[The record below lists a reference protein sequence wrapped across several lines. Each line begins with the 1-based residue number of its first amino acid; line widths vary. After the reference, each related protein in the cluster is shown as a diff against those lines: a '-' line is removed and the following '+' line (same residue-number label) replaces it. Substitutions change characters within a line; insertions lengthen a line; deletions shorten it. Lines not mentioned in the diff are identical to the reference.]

1 MLNVNI
7 QHTWDRCVDNIC
19 GLNVPDSQQDAPQR
33 VVWNNRAEILGDI
46 KFQTDNQFLTKQ
58 SRHGG
63 SGGGWQG
70 AEEGSGDRRGKPN
83 WQSGQ
88 REDWKVLKTMGTSWW
103 FRFLMITGSSN
114 NCKHH
119 YYCLY
124 YYIIKFVNPIWEFNQ
139 IKIEDLHLIIGL

>member
-7 QHTWDRCVDNIC
+7 QHTWDGCVGDIC
-19 GLNVPDSQQDAPQR
+19 GLDVPDSQQDGPQR
-33 VVWNNRAEILGDI
+33 VVWNNRAEVLGDV
-46 KFQTDNQFLTKQ
+46 KFQTDNHFLAKQ

-63 SGGGWQG
+63 GGGWQG
-70 AEEGSGDRRGKPN
+70 AEEGSGDRRGKPS

-88 REDWKVLKTMGTSWW
+88 REDWKASMGTSWR

-119 YYCLY
+119 YYSLC
-124 YYIIKFVNPIWEFNQ
+124 YYIIKCVNPIWEFNQ
-139 IKIEDLHLIIGL
+139 IYIKKDLHLIIGLLL